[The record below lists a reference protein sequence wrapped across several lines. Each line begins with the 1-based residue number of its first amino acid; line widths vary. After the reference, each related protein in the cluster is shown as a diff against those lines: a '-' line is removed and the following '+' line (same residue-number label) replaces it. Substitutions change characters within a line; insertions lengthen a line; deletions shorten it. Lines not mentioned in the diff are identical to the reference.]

1 MGPMNAQTAGE
12 ELIMVGGGELGR
24 CPTRIHHDRYNRSER
39 AVDPVVERR
48 IADGHAWEETVVA
61 RLLEGTDFSTVSTS
75 GTPFDSTQPV
85 VVPSGVSRSERESI
99 TIEVLRAGVPLIVGA
114 RLSALSLQSVGA
126 PDLLVRL
133 DDGYAPVDV
142 KHHKAIGK
150 TGIPG
155 RATSIDCLDDVDG
168 PPCRFRSGRVN
179 DLLQVAHYW
188 KLLDDAGF
196 ANARHLAGIIGAE
209 SSLIGVWVDL
219 AAGDPPLLD
228 RHGDALDEAIVVAA
242 EGRLDPVAPIFPA
255 VWRGECRSCPW
266 ADFCRNEL
274 EELDH
279 VSLLPAVGA
288 HDTRE
293 LIDSGITTTA
303 QMANLTPGIVFGEYR
318 VTDEAILQARARA
331 KGALLRRPGV
341 DLDFPE
347 AKNQIDFD
355 VETYL
360 GTLYLAGLLVHE
372 SGGAAF
378 RPIADWTGTAA
389 GERRVLEDLFRF
401 FDSLAERGS
410 AVVFHWTG
418 YERTIL
424 KEAAVRHGLSLRSA
438 PSVDDWFDQFGCDLW
453 SWIKDRF
460 VSPDGY
466 SLKVIAP
473 LCGFNWR
480 DGDPGGAQSEL
491 WYLDALD
498 GDDEQ
503 RVRLLE
509 YNEDDVAAQA
519 AIRRWVRLQ
528 M

>member
-1 MGPMNAQTAGE
+1 MRAQTADE
-12 ELIMVGGGELGR
+12 ELIMIGGGELGR

-39 AVDPVVERR
+39 IVDPVVERR
-48 IADGHAWEETVVA
+48 IADGHAWEDTVVA
-61 RLLEGTDFSTVSTS
+61 RLLEGTAFSTVSTL
-75 GTPFDSTQPV
+75 GTPLDSTQPV

-99 TIEVLRAGVPLIVGA
+99 TTEALRAGVPLIVGA
-114 RLSALSLQSVGA
+114 RLSARSLQSVGV
-126 PDLLVRL
+126 PDLLLRL

-155 RATSIDCLDDVDG
+155 RATSIDCLDDVGG
-168 PPCRFRSGRVN
+168 PACRFRSGRVN

-196 ANARHLAGIIGAE
+196 ANPRHLAGIIGAE
-209 SSLIGVWVDL
+209 SSMISVWVDL

-228 RHGDALDEAIVVAA
+228 RHRDALDEAIIVAA
-242 EGRLDPVAPIFPA
+242 AGRLDPVTPIVPA

-279 VSLLPAVGA
+279 ISLLPAVGA
-288 HDTRE
+288 HDTHE
-293 LIDSGITTTA
+293 LLGSGITTTT
-303 QMANLTPGIVFGEYR
+303 QMASLAPGIVFGEYS

-331 KGALLRRPGV
+331 TGTLLRRPGV
-341 DLDFPE
+341 GLDLPE
-347 AKNQIDFD
+347 AANQIDFD

-372 SGGAAF
+372 PEGAAF
-378 RPIADWTGTAA
+378 RPIADWTGTPA
-389 GERRVLEDLFRF
+389 GERRVLAHLFQF
-401 FDSLAERGS
+401 FDALAERGN
-410 AVVFHWTG
+410 AVVYHWTG

-438 PSVDDWFDQFGCDLW
+438 PSVDDWFDRFGCDLW
-453 SWIKDRF
+453 SWIKQRF
-460 VSPDGY
+460 VSPNGY

-491 WYLDALD
+491 WYVDALD

-503 RVRLLE
+503 RVRILE

-519 AIRRWVRLQ
+519 AIRRWVRMQ
-528 M
+528 P